1 MAQKTCILCKENKSL
16 ANFIGT
22 RSPLLGGAFPICR
35 TCVGQFL
42 KNKTEDE
49 RWNAA
54 NKLCQ
59 LADIPFIPE
68 EFEKIYQAKGYNEA
82 FGIYCSIF
90 RDQQYNT
97 LDWTMYNDAFNQ
109 LKKEERVEDALPEI
123 KAARREKLIKK
134 WGPNYDD
141 IQIEYLENLH
151 EGIMSAVGVVSPLQV
166 DQILK
171 LCKVSLTIEE
181 KIRAG
186 VDIDKDLKSYDSL
199 TKAAGITTEQMKEG
213 NEFSSAGEVFAFL
226 EKLGYKP
233 KYYDGAVRDEVDKS
247 MKDIQYWLRYLY
259 INETGIA
266 EDIKERMEALKAS
279 DKLANEGFDWGEYQQ
294 YADEYTLDQDFEIDI

>member
-1 MAQKTCILCKENKSL
+1 MAQKTCILCKEDKSL

-22 RSPLLGGAFPICR
+22 RSPLLGGALPICR
-35 TCVGQFL
+35 TCVGNYL

-90 RDQQYNT
+90 RDQQYSS
-97 LDWTMYNDAFNQ
+97 LDWTMYNDAYNQ
-109 LKKEERVEDALPEI
+109 LKEEERVEDALPEV
-123 KAARREKLIKK
+123 KAAKRESLMKK
-134 WGPNYDD
+134 WGPQYDD
-141 IQIEYLENLH
+141 QQIEYLENLH
-151 EGIMSAVGVVSPLQV
+151 EGIMSSVGVVSPMQE
-166 DQILK
+166 DQIIK
-171 LCKVSLTIEE
+171 LCKVSLIIEE
-181 KIRAG
+181 KIRASM
-186 VDIDKDLKSYDSL
+186 DIDKDLKSYDSL
-199 TKAAGITTEQMKEG
+199 TKLAGITTEQMKEG
-213 NEFSSAGEVFAFL
+213 NEFSSTGEVFAFL

-233 KYYDGAVRDEVDKS
+233 KYYSGAVKDEVDKS

-266 EDIKERMEALKAS
+266 EDIKERMDALKAS
-279 DKLANEGFDWGEYQQ
+279 DKLANEGFDWGEYQS
-294 YADEYTLDQDFEIDI
+294 YADEFTLDQDFEIDI